1 MARAVWRSNDR
12 GRAMQMR
19 AMGPGAGWQ
28 WLMRGINVGRHD
40 PRALFGAAALL
51 TAVALVPSIVQLL
64 VQNVLGMTGMNEM
77 AVLVGFSLLYS
88 LLVMPPLV
96 GGFLRVIDA
105 VENGRAT
112 HATAIFEMYG
122 AGRGAPHMIGIS
134 LLLMLL
140 VTLVMGA
147 VLLTMG
153 SGIGDWYLQLLAA
166 SQSAGAGKPPVLP
179 APPDGI
185 GAVVALMML
194 LGLFLQGV
202 YAIAFGQVALAQRP
216 VLAALGDGLLGALK
230 NLLPLLVL
238 LVAAIVLAMATA
250 VVVSLLVALLGFIG
264 GLVHPALAVMLAAPV
279 YVAFILI
286 LYVVMF
292 GVMYHLWRDV
302 ASDDASAHSGRD
314 DVVAA

>member
-1 MARAVWRSNDR
+1 
-12 GRAMQMR
+12 MQMR
-19 AMGPGAGWQ
+19 AMGPSAGWH
-28 WLMRGINVGRHD
+28 WLMRGIDVGRHD

-51 TAVALVPSIVQLL
+51 TAVALIPTIVQLL
-64 VQNVLGMTGMNEM
+64 VQNVLGMTSTNVM
-77 AVLVGFSLLYS
+77 AALVGFSLLYS

-112 HATAIFEMYG
+112 HATAIFEMFG
-122 AGRGAPHMIGIS
+122 AGHGAPRMIGLA

-147 VLLTMG
+147 VLLTIG
-153 SGIGDWYLQLLAA
+153 GGIGDWYMQLLAA
-166 SQSAGAGKPPVLP
+166 SQSASAGKPPVLP
-179 APPDGI
+179 TPPDGL

-202 YAIAFGQVALAQRP
+202 YAIAFGQVALARRP
-216 VLAALGDGLLGALK
+216 LLAALGDGLLGALK

-238 LVAAIVLAMATA
+238 LLAAIVLALVIG
-250 VVVSLLVALLGFIG
+250 VVVSLLVLMLGSIG
-264 GLVHPALAVMLAAPV
+264 GLVHPALGAILAAPV
-279 YVAFILI
+279 YLAFILV

-314 DVVAA
+314 AVVAA